1 MAEVQLTT
9 ECNIFATGQ
18 QHTEQPKFNN
28 EGGVDQYTEQCQV
41 ISSLLDPSLDNKKPG
56 FSNKSLKVKLK
67 RISSANLNQAAQDE
81 LLESVVADAAVA
93 TSDVTNG
100 TPYSPLKVKSL
111 TFKVYPNDLGLDL
124 VAGPSD
130 KARSISGPNS
140 QPTKRAKYCLEVL
153 FLTPWE
159 WRRRPTP
166 SLRLGCRYTLGT
178 SLLKSRNSDVAD
190 LHPVAVSSE
199 WTMDRL
205 TDEYI
210 GLYEQYFE
218 FVGLRVPFSTF
229 LLAVIRH
236 FHVHISQLVPLGLTR
251 LTLFE
256 LYCRSLD
263 IVPSVTLFRVF
274 YKLSKQGDWFSFEKR
289 AGKDFRGKILNETFS
304 CMKKWNGRFF
314 FIDRSAIPDAMC
326 WRHHD
331 SDISD
336 PAPKDGFDEDDVIAL
351 TNQPIDIRGIPSGLL
366 FSAGLAT
373 TWEFPKFRPLF
384 KDPEGNDNERALIFF
399 ILFTSSFSFR
409 DDYRGWGA
417 LTEQDVIPQHTTTPL
432 SGNEQVPGK
441 MDSIQRVE
449 ASDPKIVATRI
460 RKAQAAA
467 KRKAEKN
474 RGSEGASGP
483 GGSSKRRKE
492 KSTDQIPCPT
502 PLRTIEAVTSDVP
515 RGENVVSPTQT
526 QGDNLLEIPAHDS
539 ANTTTRLCEEH
550 HDEHSGVLGNRDGN
564 FDDDVDEEVN
574 LEGPDRHVSD
584 TSERVIIGTE
594 SIPTAVTRP
603 DNGKSIAQEE
613 TPMPDPLLR
622 CIGADE
628 AGSSLPPPLFVPTW
642 GIHQRSRVTTLEE
655 CRDLMAN
662 LVPPGVQEKMHLL
675 DNNVVLDRAW
685 FTLARGAMAQAHT
698 LRQFESLYDTHHALQ
713 ESLETTRSHLV
724 RTREDFNVVQNFYN
738 TLSEKHRKLR
748 EDHDHCSEGLAAVR
762 AEKDSLMATNAEQ
775 ALRIKELE
783 QQLKSADEVH
793 SSAVKDLEG
802 QLAQKDS
809 ALVYAERVSSDR
821 LSENEELRTQLAFAK
836 REKTDAIRKLLPT
849 VVGRLLQSH
858 EYKQSLSVPF
868 NYALQTGWGQGLA
881 EARSEEEL
889 REIMMRMNGFDPYS
903 DKKMN
908 AEYERLFSKTYS
920 YVDRISH
927 LSEKPVQDLLKLHP
941 APPPK
946 DAPKAGSGGIA
957 FAPKLVRA
965 AEVAGSK
972 DTVSLE
978 FSKSKTGPSL
988 QDPVSEHASGGS
1000 KAPPSKKT

>member
-1 MAEVQLTT
+1 
-9 ECNIFATGQ
+9 
-18 QHTEQPKFNN
+18 
-28 EGGVDQYTEQCQV
+28 
-41 ISSLLDPSLDNKKPG
+41 
-56 FSNKSLKVKLK
+56 
-67 RISSANLNQAAQDE
+67 
-81 LLESVVADAAVA
+81 
-93 TSDVTNG
+93 
-100 TPYSPLKVKSL
+100 
-111 TFKVYPNDLGLDL
+111 
-124 VAGPSD
+124 
-130 KARSISGPNS
+130 
-140 QPTKRAKYCLEVL
+140 
-153 FLTPWE
+153 
-159 WRRRPTP
+159 
-166 SLRLGCRYTLGT
+166 
-178 SLLKSRNSDVAD
+178 
-190 LHPVAVSSE
+190 
-199 WTMDRL
+199 
-205 TDEYI
+205 
-210 GLYEQYFE
+210 
-218 FVGLRVPFSTF
+218 
-229 LLAVIRH
+229 
-236 FHVHISQLVPLGLTR
+236 
-251 LTLFE
+251 
-256 LYCRSLD
+256 
-263 IVPSVTLFRVF
+263 
-274 YKLSKQGDWFSFEKR
+274 
-289 AGKDFRGKILNETFS
+289 
-304 CMKKWNGRFF
+304 MKKWKGRFF
-314 FIDRSAIPDAMC
+314 SIIEEPFRCKC

-336 PAPKDGFDEDDVIAL
+336 PAPKGWFDEDDVYCFW
-351 TNQPIDIRGIPSGLL
+351 TNSLLIIRV
-366 FSAGLAT
+366 
-373 TWEFPKFRPLF
+373 FP
-384 KDPEGNDNERALIFF
+384 ERCYHVGV
-399 ILFTSSFSFR
+399 FTSSFSFR
-409 DDYRGWGA
+409 NDYRGWGA

-432 SGNEQVPGK
+432 SDDEQVPGK
-441 MDSIQRVE
+441 TDSQQRVE

-483 GGSSKRRKE
+483 EGGSKRRKE
-492 KSTDQIPCPT
+492 KSTDHIPCPT
-502 PLRTIEAVTSDVP
+502 PLRTIEAVTSDVS
-515 RGENVVSPTQT
+515 RGENVASPTQA

-539 ANTTTRLCEEH
+539 ANTTTRPCEEH
-550 HDEHSGVLGNRDGN
+550 HDEHSGVLGDRGGN

-584 TSERVIIGTE
+584 TTERVVIGTE
-594 SIPTAVTRP
+594 SIPTAATRP

-622 CIGADE
+622 GVGADE

-642 GIHQRSRVTTLEE
+642 GIHQRSRVTTPEE
-655 CRDLMAN
+655 CRDLMVN
-662 LVPPGVQEKMHLL
+662 LIPPGVQEEMHLL

-685 FTLARGAMAQAHT
+685 FTLARGAMAQAHA

-738 TLSEKHRKLR
+738 TLSERHRKLR
-748 EDHDHCSEGLAAVR
+748 EEHAQCSEGLAVVR
-762 AEKDSLMATNAEQ
+762 AEKDSLMTTNAEQ

-836 REKTDAIRKLLPT
+836 REKIDAIKKLLPT

-957 FAPKLVRA
+957 FARKL
-965 AEVAGSK
+965 
-972 DTVSLE
+972 D
-978 FSKSKTGPSL
+978 
-988 QDPVSEHASGGS
+988 
-1000 KAPPSKKT
+1000 